1 MANNRNNKQCSTKQ
15 RIQNKTMKRLFA
27 LCLILGSC
35 TTEKIDFEP
44 NKQVNYYRIETVN
57 LGGTIEYSQII
68 SKK

>member
-1 MANNRNNKQCSTKQ
+1 
-15 RIQNKTMKRLFA
+15 MKKLFA

-57 LGGTIEYSQII
+57 LDGTIEYSQII
-68 SKK
+68 SNK